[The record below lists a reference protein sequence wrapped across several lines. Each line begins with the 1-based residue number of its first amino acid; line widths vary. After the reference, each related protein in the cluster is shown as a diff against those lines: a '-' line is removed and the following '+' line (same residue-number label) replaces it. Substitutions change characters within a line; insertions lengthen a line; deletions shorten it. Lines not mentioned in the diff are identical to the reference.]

1 MGRGYDVAE
10 VAAREQVRV
19 AGGESGAGC
28 GRAVAAGGW
37 RAVADCVE
45 SGCGLEVRVAMEER
59 LLAGGKDVWGG
70 CVMWLVAGGE
80 WWWRRCC

>member
-1 MGRGYDVAE
+1 MRCGDGVGRGCDAAE

-45 SGCGLEVRVAMEER
+45 SEGCGVELSVVMEEW
-59 LLAGGKDVWGG
+59 LADEKEG
-70 CVMWLVAGGE
+70 CVV
-80 WWWRRCC
+80 WRIAYWVH